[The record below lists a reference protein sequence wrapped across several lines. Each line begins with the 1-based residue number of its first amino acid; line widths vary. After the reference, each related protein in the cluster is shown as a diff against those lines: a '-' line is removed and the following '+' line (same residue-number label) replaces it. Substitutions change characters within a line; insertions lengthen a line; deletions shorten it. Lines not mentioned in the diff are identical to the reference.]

1 MCVAY
6 KKGDTVNWWMVVVNT
21 QQTGSLTCSTDCLVP
36 GARWAGH
43 ASITLDTRVC
53 HVGVWAVKP
62 SRAQETVVDVTTGN
76 DVPTTQQV
84 NTRDEPKGNED
95 IM

>member
-1 MCVAY
+1 MA
-6 KKGDTVNWWMVVVNT
+6 VVNT
-21 QQTGSLTCSTDCLVP
+21 QQTGSLTCSTDGLVP
-36 GARWAGH
+36 GAGWAGH
-43 ASITLDTRVC
+43 ASITLDTWVR
-53 HVGVWAVKP
+53 HVGVWAVEP
-62 SRAQETVVDVTTGN
+62 SRAQETVVDVTAGN